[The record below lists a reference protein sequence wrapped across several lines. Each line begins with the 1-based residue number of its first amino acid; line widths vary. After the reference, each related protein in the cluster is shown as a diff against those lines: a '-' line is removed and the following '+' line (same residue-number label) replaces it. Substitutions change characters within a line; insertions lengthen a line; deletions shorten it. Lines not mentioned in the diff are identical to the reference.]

1 LNKSL
6 KGIILNR
13 VDDVSNVD
21 GVGDETLA
29 KERFANSAPDFIAEL
44 RFRINTMED
53 RVLQGGRLTMSE
65 EEALTVWKEIVQVS
79 EVSTSVESENEDE
92 VKIDSTTRSD
102 AEDMPESS
110 VTRTN
115 AVTTSPTNTSKNK
128 HSAAS
133 NISMSSNTSSDDD
146 SEDIRKC
153 EDILQSSIKR
163 RVRSGSHDP
172 VVSHLGNSDEDKR
185 TSIGLSISQLREEDT
200 RSPLRLKPESSSC
213 LSSGSAVS
221 RVRGRSLEPQK
232 NSPSSES
239 ITVNSFVIASSV
251 SSQVAQQDL
260 AAMDEAFHST
270 ESPERTSEAAD
281 LLLSVGRRSFSASKL
296 NSTPKVQIRTASSSA
311 EPASAPKPRG
321 STSKRLAFVS
331 SSPAGLASSIS
342 ITTGSQRQSR
352 RLHSPVLRDGF
363 SSSSKAPQAAGTN
376 MFSPHITRFAFVVK

>member
-1 LNKSL
+1 
-6 KGIILNR
+6 
-13 VDDVSNVD
+13 
-21 GVGDETLA
+21 
-29 KERFANSAPDFIAEL
+29 
-44 RFRINTMED
+44 MED

-92 VKIDSTTRSD
+92 VKIDSTARSD

-110 VTRTN
+110 ITRTN

-128 HSAAS
+128 ILAAS

-153 EDILQSSIKR
+153 EDILHSSIKR

-185 TSIGLSISQLREEDT
+185 TSIGLSVSQLREEET
-200 RSPLRLKPESSSC
+200 RSPLQLKPESSSC

-221 RVRGRSLEPQK
+221 RVRGRSLEPQR

-260 AAMDEAFHST
+260 AAIDEAFHSI

-281 LLLSVGRRSFSASKL
+281 LLLSVGRRSYSTSKL
-296 NSTPKVQIRTASSSA
+296 NSTPKVQITASSSA

-342 ITTGSQRQSR
+342 ITTGSQRKSR

-363 SSSSKAPQAAGTN
+363 SSSSKTPQAAGTDL
-376 MFSPHITRFAFVVK
+376 FRPHISRFAFFVK